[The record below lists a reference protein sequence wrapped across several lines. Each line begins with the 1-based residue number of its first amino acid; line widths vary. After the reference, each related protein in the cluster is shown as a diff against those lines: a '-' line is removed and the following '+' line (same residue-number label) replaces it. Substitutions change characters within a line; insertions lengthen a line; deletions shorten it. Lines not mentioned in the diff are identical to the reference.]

1 MFLAWSAVLAAA
13 GRPPGALVPTHL
25 IGDPPAT
32 SPPPAANATAAAA
45 SDTAAA
51 RIERASTPA
60 KLGASLGA
68 LRGGAFGPGREVSFP
83 AISLIL
89 PNPAER
95 RAAPQDTI
103 ADVVKETS
111 EATATA
117 TANAEHGGGAQG
129 GNAHGGDAHS
139 GSSHGEGAGGHG
151 APTVEDMHTT
161 VVICAFLIG
170 VTILFEKMREKA
182 EHEVPP
188 LMQQVVE
195 SMFGELTVLGF
206 VSLVMCAQPR
216 PGLRPPCSLRSSL
229 LRPTLSAPSPH
240 APGTCCP
247 SSACSSGSAR
257 PSSPTTSTSSTSS
270 TRCTSASSS

>member
-117 TANAEHGGGAQG
+117 TANAEHGDEHGGD
-129 GNAHGGDAHS
+129 AHGGDAHG
-139 GSSHGEGAGGHG
+139 GSSHGEGTGGHG

-161 VVICAFLIG
+161 VVILSLIHISEP
-170 VTILFEKMREKA
+170 T
-182 EHEVPP
+182 
-188 LMQQVVE
+188 
-195 SMFGELTVLGF
+195 
-206 VSLVMCAQPR
+206 R
-216 PGLRPPCSLRSSL
+216 PY
-229 LRPTLSAPSPH
+229 
-240 APGTCCP
+240 
-247 SSACSSGSAR
+247 
-257 PSSPTTSTSSTSS
+257 
-270 TRCTSASSS
+270 

>member
-117 TANAEHGGGAQG
+117 TANAEHGGGE
-129 GNAHGGDAHS
+129 HGGDAHG
-139 GSSHGEGAGGHG
+139 GSAHGEGAGGHG

-216 PGLRPPCSLRSSL
+216 PRLPPAVLAPLLAPPPHAQRS
-229 LRPTLSAPSPH
+229 PSPH

-247 SSACSSGSAR
+247 SSACSSGSAM

>member
-111 EATATA
+111 EAI
-117 TANAEHGGGAQG
+117 
-129 GNAHGGDAHS
+129 S
-139 GSSHGEGAGGHG
+139 
-151 APTVEDMHTT
+151 
-161 VVICAFLIG
+161 
-170 VTILFEKMREKA
+170 REND
-182 EHEVPP
+182 
-188 LMQQVVE
+188 LMQSRHACQKD
-195 SMFGELTVLGF
+195 LNIK
-206 VSLVMCAQPR
+206 
-216 PGLRPPCSLRSSL
+216 RPPSDAMSS
-229 LRPTLSAPSPH
+229 
-240 APGTCCP
+240 
-247 SSACSSGSAR
+247 
-257 PSSPTTSTSSTSS
+257 
-270 TRCTSASSS
+270 

>member
-51 RIERASTPA
+51 RIERAD
-60 KLGASLGA
+60 ASEPGRLAVGRSA
-68 LRGGAFGPGREVSFP
+68 CAFGPGREVSFP

-111 EATATA
+111 EAT
-117 TANAEHGGGAQG
+117 
-129 GNAHGGDAHS
+129 S
-139 GSSHGEGAGGHG
+139 
-151 APTVEDMHTT
+151 
-161 VVICAFLIG
+161 
-170 VTILFEKMREKA
+170 
-182 EHEVPP
+182 
-188 LMQQVVE
+188 
-195 SMFGELTVLGF
+195 
-206 VSLVMCAQPR
+206 
-216 PGLRPPCSLRSSL
+216 
-229 LRPTLSAPSPH
+229 
-240 APGTCCP
+240 
-247 SSACSSGSAR
+247 
-257 PSSPTTSTSSTSS
+257 
-270 TRCTSASSS
+270 

>member
-117 TANAEHGGGAQG
+117 TANAEHGGGEHG
-129 GNAHGGDAHS
+129 GDAHGGDAHG
-139 GSSHGEGAGGHG
+139 GSSHDEGAGGHG

-216 PGLRPPCSLRSSL
+216 PRLRPPCS
-229 LRPTLSAPSPH
+229 SAPRSTPARE
-240 APGTCCP
+240 APP
-247 SSACSSGSAR
+247 
-257 PSSPTTSTSSTSS
+257 PPT
-270 TRCTSASSS
+270 

>member
-45 SDTAAA
+45 ADTAAA

-117 TANAEHGGGAQG
+117 TANAEHGG
-129 GNAHGGDAHS
+129 AHGGDAHG
-139 GSSHGEGAGGHG
+139 GSAHGEGAGGHG

-206 VSLVMCAQPR
+206 VSLVMCAQRRPR
-216 PGLRPPCSLRSSL
+216 LPAVLLRSSL
-229 LRPTLSAPSPH
+229 LRRTLSAPSPH
-240 APGTCCP
+240 APGTSCL